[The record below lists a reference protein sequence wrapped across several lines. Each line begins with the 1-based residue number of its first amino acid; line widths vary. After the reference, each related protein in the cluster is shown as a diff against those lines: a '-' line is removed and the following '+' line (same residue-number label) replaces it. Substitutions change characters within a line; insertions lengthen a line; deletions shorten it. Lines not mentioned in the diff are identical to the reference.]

1 MPAAWRYHPVD
12 WNNPT
17 HPLAQRQ
24 PRRGARAIL
33 RATLATPQGPL
44 VVYNAHFEVFCG
56 MLARIAQLSDI
67 FADTR
72 HMIDSAFYHQVIL
85 GDLNTMAHGIARF
98 SKNYCCDRMRFLSL
112 GHDEA
117 VMWEQNV
124 LKVQDPRYLPSH
136 DADVDVATAT
146 NAGPRVEG
154 SELTP
159 SRPPVNS
166 QLLRWGLDLK
176 YARDAVNPGF
186 SCPFEASKTV
196 TLDNPAYKLWGYSF
210 MKGKLDWALLRR
222 LRWIK
227 KELGNLNYEL
237 SDHRWMLVEVQ
248 FE

>member
-1 MPAAWRYHPVD
+1 VD

-67 FADTR
+67 FADSR
-72 HMIDSAFYHQVIL
+72 HIMDAKKLYHQVIL
-85 GDLNTMAHGIARF
+85 GDLNTMGHGIARF
-98 SKNYCCDRMRFLSL
+98 SKNYCCDRMRLLSL
-112 GHDEA
+112 GFDEA
-117 VMWEQNV
+117 VMWERNV
-124 LKVQDPRYLPSH
+124 LNIHDPRYLPSN
-136 DADVDVATAT
+136 DADVVATGLGG
-146 NAGPRVEG
+146 AGAKEEG
-154 SELTP
+154 TDP
-159 SRPPVNS
+159 PPVNS
-166 QLLRWGLDLK
+166 QLLRWGLELK
-176 YARDAVNPGF
+176 YASDAVNPGF
-186 SCPFEASKTV
+186 FCPFEASETV

-222 LRWIK
+222 LRLVK

-237 SDHRWMLVEVQ
+237 SDHRWLLVEVH